1 MKELI
6 VISGK
11 GGTGKTSLV
20 ASFAAL
26 AERAVLADCDVDA
39 ADLHLILAPK
49 TWHRESFTGGKEAR
63 ILVEECSACGQCQ
76 TVCRFDAIRFDG
88 PASSTIEKTY
98 RVDPVA
104 CEGCGVC
111 VRFCPTD
118 AIVFEPV
125 VNGEWFASDT
135 RHGLMV
141 HARLRPGG
149 ENSGKLVTLVRTQ
162 AREIAER
169 DQCNLILVDG
179 APGIGC
185 PVVASITG
193 ADMVLIVTEPTLS
206 GLHDFE
212 RVHALVRHFGI
223 PALLCVNKHDINPAI
238 SERIAAA
245 AERAGVP
252 VVGTVPYDTAFT
264 QAQLDGLSIV
274 EYARSTAADDVR
286 SLWTNV
292 VSRLHNG
299 TKPERQS

>member
-26 AERAVLADCDVDA
+26 AGRAVLADCDVDA
-39 ADLHLILAPK
+39 ADLHLILDPK
-49 TWHRESFTGGKEAR
+49 TWHRESFSGGKEAR
-63 ILVEECSACGQCQ
+63 ILVEECIACARCQ
-76 TVCRFDAIRFDG
+76 AVCRFGAIRYDG
-88 PASSTIEKTY
+88 PPSRTIAKTY
-98 RVDPVA
+98 RVEPIA

-118 AIVFEPV
+118 AIVFQPV
-125 VNGEWFASDT
+125 VTGEWFVSET
-135 RHGLMV
+135 RHGAMV

-149 ENSGKLVTLVRTQ
+149 ENSGKLVTVVRTQ
-162 AREIAER
+162 ARELAER
-169 DQCNLILVDG
+169 DQCDLILVDG

-238 SERIAAA
+238 SERIAAT
-245 AERAGVP
+245 AERLGVR
-252 VVGTVPYDTAFT
+252 VVGTIPYDTAFT
-264 QAQLDGLSIV
+264 RAQLDGVSIV
-274 EYARSTAADDVR
+274 EYAGSSTADHVR
-286 SLWTNV
+286 RLWAAV
-292 VSRLHNG
+292 ARELGNG
-299 TKPERQS
+299 TAPEENV

>member
-1 MKELI
+1 MKELV

-26 AERAVLADCDVDA
+26 ADNAVLADCDVDA
-39 ADLHLILAPK
+39 ADLHLVLEPK
-49 TWHRESFTGGKEAR
+49 TWHREPFSGGKEAR
-63 ILVEECSACGQCQ
+63 ILVEECVGCARCEA
-76 TVCRFDAIRFDG
+76 VCRFDAVRFDG
-88 PASSTIEKTY
+88 PPSRTIEKTY
-98 RVDPVA
+98 RVEPIA

-125 VNGEWFASDT
+125 VNGEWFVSDT

-149 ENSGKLVTLVRTQ
+149 ENSGKLVTIVRTQ

-169 DQCNLILVDG
+169 DQCDLILVDG

-212 RVHALVRHFGI
+212 RVQALVRHFEI
-223 PALLCVNKHDINPAI
+223 PALLCINKHDINTAV
-238 SERIAAA
+238 SERIAAT
-245 AERAGVP
+245 AERLGVR
-252 VVGTVPYDTAFT
+252 VVGTIPHDTAFV
-264 QAQLDGLSIV
+264 QAQLDGLSVV
-274 EYARSTAADDVR
+274 EYADSSAADHVR
-286 SLWTNV
+286 RLWRSVT
-292 VSRLHNG
+292 RELGNG
-299 TKPERQS
+299 TTSEEDV

>member
-1 MKELI
+1 MKELV

-26 AERAVLADCDVDA
+26 ADNAVLADCDVDA
-39 ADLHLILAPK
+39 ADLHLILDPK
-49 TWHRESFTGGKEAR
+49 TWHREPFSGGKKAR
-63 ILVEECSACGQCQ
+63 ILIEECVACGRCQ
-76 TVCRFDAIRFDG
+76 AVCRFDAVRFDG
-88 PASSTIEKTY
+88 PPSRTIEKTY
-98 RVDPVA
+98 RVEPIA

-125 VNGEWFASDT
+125 VNGEWFVSDT

-149 ENSGKLVTLVRTQ
+149 ENSGRLVTVVRTQ

-169 DQCNLILVDG
+169 DGCDLILVDG

-185 PVVASITG
+185 PVVASIAG
-193 ADMVLIVTEPTLS
+193 ADMALIVTEPTLS

-212 RVHALVRHFGI
+212 RVHVLVRHFGI
-223 PALLCVNKHDINPAI
+223 PALVCINKYDINPAVG
-238 SERIAAA
+238 ERIAAA
-245 AERAGVP
+245 AERLDVP
-252 VVGTVPYDTAFT
+252 VAGTIPYDTVFT
-264 QAQLDGLSIV
+264 RAQLDGLSV
-274 EYARSTAADDVR
+274 VDYARSPLADRIRQIWGYIVAQL
-286 SLWTNV
+286 S
-292 VSRLHNG
+292 NG
-299 TKPERQS
+299 PEPERRP